1 MLELGAFALFN
12 MLGFGTMAYGTQ
24 STLPLAKPFALLS
37 IMAFIILSFWML
49 QPEDIGTVRTS
60 VISDGATTWNDTTES
75 VWISD
80 EFTNMLQWVYFGLS
94 FLAFLVFATKV
105 LF

>member
-24 STLPLAKPFALLS
+24 SALPLAKPFALLS
-37 IMAFIILSFWML
+37 IISFIVLAFWML
-49 QPEDIGTVRTS
+49 QPDDIGTVRTS
-60 VISDGATTWNDTTES
+60 VISDGATTWNDTTEA

-80 EFTNMLQWVYFGLS
+80 EFTNYLQWVYFGLS
-94 FLAFLVFATKV
+94 ILAFLVFGLKV
-105 LF
+105 IF